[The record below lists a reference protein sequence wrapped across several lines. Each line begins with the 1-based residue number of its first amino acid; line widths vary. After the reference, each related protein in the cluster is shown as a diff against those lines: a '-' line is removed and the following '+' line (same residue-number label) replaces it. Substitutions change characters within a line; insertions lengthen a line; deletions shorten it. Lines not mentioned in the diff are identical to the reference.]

1 MPFRDFLIS
10 EQKILVRTFYV
21 PLFGKPRS
29 DGSMINQTAKNKKK
43 TLIMIPCDDVVS
55 KFLNCIFMLRDRR
68 GFGDLLS
75 WRISFFRVVP
85 FSCHCLTLHSSSYTQ
100 TQIVCRSFN
109 FSLDSSYQLQDSGG
123 RTVGSKPSTEHN
135 AVRHT
140 QALSHHTRARRLR
153 GHQDRWSIE

>member
-1 MPFRDFLIS
+1 
-10 EQKILVRTFYV
+10 
-21 PLFGKPRS
+21 
-29 DGSMINQTAKNKKK
+29 
-43 TLIMIPCDDVVS
+43 MIPCDDVVS

-123 RTVGSKPSTEHN
+123 RTVRSKPSTEHN

-153 GHQDRWSIE
+153 GHQDRWSIEWVSSLLCDYWNRFLIFCVCRSSKRRFLGNEICQFLPLL